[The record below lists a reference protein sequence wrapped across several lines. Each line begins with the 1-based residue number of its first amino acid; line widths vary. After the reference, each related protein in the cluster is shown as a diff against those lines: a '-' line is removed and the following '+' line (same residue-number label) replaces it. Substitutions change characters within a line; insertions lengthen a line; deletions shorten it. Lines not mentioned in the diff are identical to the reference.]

1 MKQET
6 LKLLK
11 FIQQDEIEGYEI
23 YSRLAKKEKIEKN
36 RKILQK
42 IADSEKGHYAKL
54 KKLTKI
60 DRKPRMLRVWFYT
73 FLASTLGLTFGLK
86 LMENG
91 ERQAEE
97 IYEKL
102 KKTYPEMEEI
112 LREEEE
118 HEREL
123 IDMLKEAKLGYM

>member
-42 IADSEKGHYAKL
+42 IADSEKGHYTKL
-54 KKLTKI
+54 KKLTNI
-60 DRKPRMLRVWFYT
+60 ERKPRMWRVWFYT
-73 FLASTLGLTFGLK
+73 FLASTL
-86 LMENG
+86 
-91 ERQAEE
+91 
-97 IYEKL
+97 
-102 KKTYPEMEEI
+102 
-112 LREEEE
+112 
-118 HEREL
+118 
-123 IDMLKEAKLGYM
+123 